1 MSRVEPN
8 IVIAHM
14 PQILGFTDA
23 DLDRVASVGTVL
35 DRVPVSAWN
44 DSRADALLAVADVV
58 LAHWGCPAIDVT
70 VLDRAPNLG
79 LIAYAAG
86 TVKTV
91 VTDAVWTREIRVTS
105 GAVAN
110 AEPVAEFTIAAILWA
125 NKDALWRRVHTG
137 QPDRPTTGG
146 VPRGNYGKTIGLVG
160 ASLVGRRVIE
170 LLALFPDLDVTLYD
184 PFVTSEEAADLGVTK
199 LDLDELCAGCDILSV
214 HAPLLTSTV
223 GLVGAPHLAAL
234 RDGATVIN
242 TARGPI
248 IDHDAL
254 TAELTSGRLRAVL
267 DVTDPEPLADDLA
280 ASVYECAHI
289 ARRSASLVDDKIP
302 VHLRHHGPTDPVA
315 LESDELDQCASRTRH
330 AVRQRAFVSSGI
342 LEDAARRRLIQWLG
356 TLTERE

>member
-1 MSRVEPN
+1 MSRAEPK

-14 PQILGFTDA
+14 PQIRGFTDA
-23 DLDRVASVGTVL
+23 DLDRVANVGTVL
-35 DRVPVSAWN
+35 DRVPISAWN

-58 LAHWGCPAIDVT
+58 LAHWGCPAIDAT

-91 VTDAVWTREIRVTS
+91 VTDAVWTRDIRVTS

-125 NKDALWRRVHTG
+125 NKDALWRRVHAS
-137 QPDRPTTGG
+137 QPDQPTTAG

-184 PFVTSEEAADLGVTK
+184 PFVTLEEAADLGVTK
-199 LDLDELCAGCDILSV
+199 LELDELCAGCDVLSV

-254 TAELTSGRLRAVL
+254 TVELTSGRLRAVL
-267 DVTDPEPLADDLA
+267 DVTDPEPLADDSPLRSLSNVWLTPHLA
-280 ASVYECAHI
+280 GSEGTEL
-289 ARRSASLVDDKIP
+289 ARMADHAI
-302 VHLRHHGPTDPVA
+302 
-315 LESDELDQCASRTRH
+315 DEITRWSQGRPARNEITKGRLD
-330 AVRQRAFVSSGI
+330 
-342 LEDAARRRLIQWLG
+342 RLA
-356 TLTERE
+356 

>member
-1 MSRVEPN
+1 MSRVEPK

-35 DRVPVSAWN
+35 DRVPISAWN
-44 DSRADALLAVADVV
+44 DSRADALLAAADVV
-58 LAHWGCPAIDVT
+58 LAHWGCPAIDAT

-91 VTDAVWTREIRVTS
+91 VTDAVWTRDIRVTS

-199 LDLDELCAGCDILSV
+199 LNRCAKGCQRCCKRVGVISSEQSTQVRCPLCERCKNQR
-214 HAPLLTSTV
+214 T
-223 GLVGAPHLAAL
+223 
-234 RDGATVIN
+234 
-242 TARGPI
+242 
-248 IDHDAL
+248 
-254 TAELTSGRLRAVL
+254 
-267 DVTDPEPLADDLA
+267 
-280 ASVYECAHI
+280 
-289 ARRSASLVDDKIP
+289 
-302 VHLRHHGPTDPVA
+302 
-315 LESDELDQCASRTRH
+315 TRH
-330 AVRQRAFVSSGI
+330 ALRARNTDVNSRADI
-342 LEDAARRRLIQWLG
+342 ADMNRPWIQ
-356 TLTERE
+356 